1 MSLKKKPAAKAGLK
15 EGDEVTL
22 TGVVVGRT
30 EDGTGVNVDLG
41 DGHIVTLNE
50 AQEKTIAG

>member
-1 MSLKKKPAAKAGLK
+1 MSTKKKPAAKVGLQ

-22 TGVVVGRT
+22 TGVVIGRT

-50 AQEKTIAG
+50 AQEEAVAG